1 MIYKISFFR
10 FQITPADWLNFFDTV
25 LSSATLIEMTVLRN
39 GRKIDFFIASNKK
52 LDALNARLSPFYLSD
67 ELSDSE
73 RQTVQYEPGSFGR
86 FFPVFLNEPLLHS
99 IEKFS
104 IDKKELV
111 RLSFRLWKYNPFHMI
126 PLYNFWY
133 TEQERLYKTKAHSL
147 FHVNIFLSFDVS
159 KTIQAEITKVK
170 PVLASNSLTFKG
182 YPEGILDLKEFY
194 GTTKFSVRS
203 YDFWR
208 HSLVLG
214 QSGSGKSVFLKLL
227 IEDIYKN
234 KPEEYSVILVD
245 PHASLEKT
253 IKVQGGVR
261 SINFKTLGT
270 NIFINTGQ
278 PLLSAEL
285 TIDLFSTIISVHEN
299 QDMERVL
306 KYSLIALY
314 TINKMTVVN
323 LRTLLTDTVAR
334 KELLKELSDVNVLK
348 FFETEFQELVTTKY
362 QSAVLPIINLL
373 SELDFIN
380 AIPEQVD
387 LIQEMNANFLVSFP
401 IKQTELGKNITKIVG
416 GAMIQQIF
424 TIMQAGL
431 VKKKVILIIDEVSIV
446 QSPSLIHILSEA
458 RKFGLTVILTQ
469 QYLMQVSA
477 DVLRSILANTVN
489 YFCFKLSRED
499 AEIAARN
506 ITCNID
512 EYFLEKKNDPRE
524 SLELSIKLM
533 TDLNPREVIGRVL
546 VSDTYSDAFKAKTVS
561 VVL

>member
-1 MIYKISFFR
+1 M
-10 FQITPADWLNFFDTV
+10 
-25 LSSATLIEMTVLRN
+25 M
-39 GRKIDFFIASNKK
+39 
-52 LDALNARLSPFYLSD
+52 
-67 ELSDSE
+67 
-73 RQTVQYEPGSFGR
+73 
-86 FFPVFLNEPLLHS
+86 
-99 IEKFS
+99 
-104 IDKKELV
+104 
-111 RLSFRLWKYNPFHMI
+111 
-126 PLYNFWY
+126 PLYQLWY
-133 TEQERLYKTKAHSL
+133 IEQERLYKTKAHSL
-147 FHVNIFLSFDVS
+147 FHANIFLSFDVS

-170 PVLASNSLTFKG
+170 PVLAPNSLTFKG

-194 GTTKFSVRS
+194 GTAKFSVRS

-234 KPEEYSVILVD
+234 KPEEYSIILVD